1 MLVFNINAKTKLPE
15 IQIWNYSIFVF
26 NFFLFLV
33 LDGDNDEK
41 IANSLEDFFAS
52 KVSNIYNDILSK
64 QSSTSVPHSICST
77 TKHAFRKFEYKDL
90 KQIVLAIPSRSCEM
104 DPIPI
109 WLFKECFMSYQQ
121 FLYLLW
127 MNYRKLASF
136 LTSSNLPWLHIF
148 WESLNLMLIFSV
160 IIVRSVTWPS
170 FAKSLKVCSLKA
182 ISEIFKLYGEGLLQN
197 LLISSTTW

>member
-1 MLVFNINAKTKLPE
+1 M
-15 IQIWNYSIFVF
+15 
-26 NFFLFLV
+26 FLV

-77 TKHAFRKFEYKDL
+77 TKHAFRKFEYKEL

-109 WLFKECFMSYQQ
+109 WLFKECFHELSTISLSIVNELSKTGK
-121 FLYLLW
+121 FPDILKSALVTHILRKPELDADILS
-127 MNYRKLASF
+127 NYCVISNLTFVRKIIESVF
-136 LTSSNLPWLHIF
+136 TQSNSVKSSNY
-148 WESLNLMLIFSV
+148 MG
-160 IIVRSVTWPS
+160 RD
-170 FAKSLKVCSLKA
+170 C
-182 ISEIFKLYGEGLLQN
+182 FKTY
-197 LLISSTTW
+197 